1 MRLFISFILII
12 LFSPALLAQTKMK
25 VPNDEPFKIEKN
37 EAINAISNH
46 SKLNKNSKYYNLE
59 KEGQTAIENK
69 KWDSAIKIYKELI
82 RLDGKNADYHYKY
95 GSSLGFKLIAGQ
107 KITAI
112 FYIGKVKHEFLT
124 AAKLDKNHIDARW
137 ALIETYLRLPFFLGG
152 STEKAKYYANQ
163 LEKISEIDGLLAKG
177 RIAKYNKEYGIAE
190 VYFTRAVNFWGSKNS
205 YYRLAELYDVYLK
218 KPNKA
223 LTVLNTAIYKYPS
236 DLRFYYQ
243 YGKIAIHYN
252 LNECQGKLYLN
263 YFIAHYTPDS
273 PIALDDAYRLLKS

>member
-1 MRLFISFILII
+1 M
-12 LFSPALLAQTKMK
+12 AQSKLRA
-25 VPNDEPFKIEKN
+25 PDNEPFKIEKN
-37 EAINAISNH
+37 EAIKSIYAH

-59 KEGQTAIENK
+59 KEGQIAIENK

-82 RLDGKNADYHYKY
+82 HLDGKNADYHYKY
-95 GSSLGFKLIAGQ
+95 GSALGFKLIAGQ
-107 KITAI
+107 KIIAI

-124 AAKLDKNHIDARW
+124 AAKLDKNHIDVRW

-152 STEKAKYYANQ
+152 STEKAKFYANQ
-163 LEKISEIDGLLAKG
+163 LEKISKIDGLLAKG

-190 VYFTRAVNFWGSKNS
+190 VYFRRAVKFWGSKNS

-223 LTVLNTAIYKYPS
+223 LTVLDAAINKYPS

-243 YGKIAIHYN
+243 YGKIAIQHN
-252 LNECQGKLYLN
+252 LNKRQGKKYLN
-263 YFIAHYTPDS
+263 YFITHYKQTT
-273 PIALDDAYRLLKS
+273 PIALDNAYRLLKS